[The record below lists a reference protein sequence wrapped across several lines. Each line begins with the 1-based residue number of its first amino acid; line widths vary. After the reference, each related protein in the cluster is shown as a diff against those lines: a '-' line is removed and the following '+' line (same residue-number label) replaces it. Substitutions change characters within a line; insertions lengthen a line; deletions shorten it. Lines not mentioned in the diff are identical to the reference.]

1 MLPRQT
7 VPVSLA
13 ELLAVFRPHLTAP
26 SYRTFCAL
34 TCGLISAGGR
44 RTVTGMLA
52 GAGLAGRWHHSR
64 AHHLFAYARWCPDR
78 LGLAVARLVVA
89 RLLGADEPI
98 TVVIDDTL
106 FRRWGR
112 RVHLALWTHDG
123 SVQGPDRLG
132 RGNRWVIA
140 GIVVRLPCCTRP
152 VCVPV
157 LFRLWAGKAT
167 ASVVDLAAQLLGLL
181 AVEFP
186 DRRLHAV
193 GDAHYHGRAL
203 LGAGASI
210 TTRLPVNAALFGP
223 APPRTGQ
230 RGRPRLKGAPL
241 GRLTQIAASAGW
253 APAQVDRYG
262 RREQV
267 RLAELPAI
275 WYGPFRNMPGRLILI
290 SEPGPA
296 HAGSDYL
303 ALFSTDLTSPPEHI
317 VARYAARWS
326 IEVAIFDAKQIT
338 GAGQAR
344 NRVRRAVE
352 RTVPFALLVQALVVL
367 WYAGHGDPA
376 ADVAAARAAAP
387 WYTTKHE
394 PGYADMHAA
403 LARAITAAA
412 IFPNSP
418 DRPSDDEI
426 RAVLA
431 AWQAA
436 EVPVPA

>member
-7 VPVSLA
+7 VPASLA

-34 TCGLISAGGR
+34 ACGLITAGGR

-52 GAGLAGRWHHSR
+52 GAGLARRWHHSR

-89 RLLGADEPI
+89 RLLDPEEPI
-98 TVVIDDTL
+98 TAVVDDTL
-106 FRRWGR
+106 FRRWGQ

-123 SVQGPDRLG
+123 AAQGPDRLG
-132 RGNRWVIA
+132 RGNRWVLV

-152 VCVPV
+152 VCLPV
-157 LFRLWAGKAT
+157 LFRLWAGKGS
-167 ASVVDLAAQLLGLL
+167 ASVVELAAQLLGLL
-181 AVEFP
+181 AAEFP
-186 DRRLHAV
+186 DRQVHAV

-203 LGAGASI
+203 LGLPASF
-210 TTRLPVNAALFGP
+210 TTRLPVNAALYGL

-230 RGRPRLKGAPL
+230 RGRPRLKGAAL
-241 GRLTQIAASAGW
+241 GRPAQIAASAGW
-253 APAQVDRYG
+253 ACMPVDRYG
-262 RREQV
+262 RRGEQV
-267 RLAELPAI
+267 CLAELPVI
-275 WYGPFRNMPGRLILI
+275 WYGPFRNTPGRLLLLR
-290 SEPGPA
+290 EPGA
-296 HAGSDYL
+296 SQRGLL
-303 ALFSTDLTSPPEHI
+303 ALFTTDTTTGAAEI
-317 VARYAARWS
+317 IARYAARWS

-352 RTVPFALLVQALVVL
+352 RTVPFCLLVQTLVVL
-367 WYAGHGDPA
+367 WYADHGDPA
-376 ADVAAARAAAP
+376 ADLAAARAAAP
-387 WYTTKHE
+387 WYTTKTE
-394 PGYADMHAA
+394 PGYADMHTA
-403 LARAITAAA
+403 LARAITAARN
-412 IFPNSP
+412 FPSSV
-418 DRPSDDEI
+418 DRPSDAEI

-436 EVPVPA
+436 EAPTAA